1 MAQPFNY
8 SINVPDPSS
17 SVMGGVQNALGIAK
31 MVSQRNLAE
40 QQSLDLKNKR
50 EQQAQ
55 MQADLGTLAAN
66 PTPSALASMMVKYPT
81 LSENFKRTYDVLS
94 NEQKGARLDQATQVY
109 AALESG
115 RPEIAQQYLV
125 DQAVAHRNS
134 GQEKDAKVLEDLA
147 TLIKESPDTA
157 KTSTGLFLA
166 STMGPDKFAETFTKL
181 QAEQRD
187 AAMAPA
193 KLTEAQARAQKAAV
207 DARFA
212 ESMAVQDLNKKG
224 WDIAKIQNDMAVS
237 RDNSKIAALN
247 ANLRRETNDLKRAE
261 IGQKLEDAKLKRDKN
276 VRERA
281 AEISSARSGID
292 NSISTIDRLVSNP
305 ELDNILGSVEGSS
318 FYPTTLAGLVSPTG
332 DSDKRADAVA
342 DLETIQSQS
351 FLNNLMEAKSKGA
364 TFGALTEKE
373 GDRLTGYVQ
382 SLKTKQSEKQFR
394 DNLSEMQRLLL
405 KSRANLSEKYG
416 VPDTIPD
423 TPAAQPSPAT
433 IDELLQKY
441 GGGE

>member
-8 SINVPDPSS
+8 SINVPDPSA
-17 SVMGGVQNALGIAK
+17 SVMGGVQNALGIAN

-40 QQSLDLKNKR
+40 QQSLDLKNQR

-55 MQADLGTLAAN
+55 MQVDLGALAKN
-66 PTPSALASMMVKYPT
+66 PTPSALASMMVKYPA

-115 RPEIAQQYLV
+115 RPEIAQQFLV

-134 GQEKDAKVLEDLA
+134 GQDKDAKTLEDLA
-147 TLIKESPDTA
+147 MLIKESPETA

-166 STMGPDKFAETFTKL
+166 SAMGPDKFAETFTKL

-193 KLTEAQARAQKAAV
+193 KLTEAQAKAQKAAV

-224 WDIAKIQNDMAVS
+224 WDIAKIQNDMTVS
-237 RDNSKIAALN
+237 RENSKIAALN

-261 IGQKLEDAKLKRDKN
+261 IQLQLQAAESKRDES
-276 VRERA
+276 VREKVATVETGQA
-281 AEISSARSGID
+281 AIDNMLNTADRILNTPAGVISSAAGP
-292 NSISTIDRLVSNP
+292 VSSKMP
-305 ELDNILGSVEGSS
+305 TLSS
-318 FYPTTLAGLVSPTG
+318 DT
-332 DSDKRADAVA
+332 A
-342 DLETIQSQS
+342 DLEELVTTMASQA
-351 FLNNLMEAKSKGA
+351 FMAQVPNLKGM
-364 TFGALTEKE
+364 GALSNAEGEKLQASLQNLSLRQSPE
-373 GDRLTGYVQ
+373 RLLENVKEAQ
-382 SLKTKQSEKQFR
+382 RLMIKARS
-394 DNLSEMQRLLL
+394 NLSER
-405 KSRANLSEKYG
+405 YG
-416 VPDTIPD
+416 VPNTIPD
-423 TPAAQPSPAT
+423 TPAATPTPVT

>member
-8 SINVPDPSS
+8 SINVPDPSA
-17 SVMGGVQNALGIAK
+17 SVMGGVQNALGIAN

-40 QQSLDLKNKR
+40 QQSLDLKNQR

-55 MQADLGTLAAN
+55 MQVDLVTLAKN
-66 PTPSALASMMVKYPT
+66 PTPSALASMMVKYPA

-115 RPEIAQQYLV
+115 RPEIAQQFLV

-134 GQEKDAKVLEDLA
+134 GQDKDAKTLEDLA
-147 TLIKESPDTA
+147 MLIKESPDTA

-166 STMGPDKFAETFTKL
+166 SAMGPDKFAETFTKL
-181 QAEQRD
+181 QSEQRD

-193 KLTEAQARAQKAAV
+193 KLTEAQAKAQKAAV

-237 RDNSKIAALN
+237 RENSKIAAIN
-247 ANLRRETNDLKRAE
+247 ANLRRETNELKRVELQKKLQAAE
-261 IGQKLEDAKLKRDKN
+261 SKRDES
-276 VRERA
+276 VREKVATVETGQA
-281 AEISSARSGID
+281 AIDNMLNTADRILNTPAGVISSAAGP
-292 NSISTIDRLVSNP
+292 VSSKMP
-305 ELDNILGSVEGSS
+305 TLSS
-318 FYPTTLAGLVSPTG
+318 DT
-332 DSDKRADAVA
+332 A
-342 DLETIQSQS
+342 DLEELVTTMASQA
-351 FLNNLMEAKSKGA
+351 FMAQVPNLKGM
-364 TFGALTEKE
+364 GALSNAEGEKLQASLQNLSLRQSPE
-373 GDRLTGYVQ
+373 RLLENVKEAQ
-382 SLKTKQSEKQFR
+382 RLMIKARS
-394 DNLSEMQRLLL
+394 NLSER
-405 KSRANLSEKYG
+405 YG

-423 TPAAQPSPAT
+423 TPAATPAPAT